1 MNNEAPLIIKNSR
14 NLFLNPYLSTLP
26 FIDKKIVEDLKK
38 TLIDKNLHKH
48 GTKIIKLLNV
58 YFYLENINLTHLEF
72 KNKNLDYLFNDFL
85 KFITANLI
93 TNERKVRQAYRN
105 NLIRMIDIL
114 NKKRTG
120 AIQINKEITFDNSYN
135 FSKFEEKL
143 KMLNGI
149 TINKGKDI
157 TGFNAVKYGNHFS
170 LKEAFDIYNKIK
182 IFENHNCLNRSVLNL
197 LDLYLDFLVEKNIK
211 LVNTT
216 DKLMGEF
223 IFLYFKDLEQR
234 KLNIQNHK
242 PIWNSFIV
250 FIKDVFNLN
259 IDESFLKIKTQ
270 KRMGNSANI
279 KINKNKKIVK
289 NKLITEV
296 PLEVSDEKSMCLL
309 KDKCFQDIDIL
320 QEWSRE
326 IIKDYKKQQ
335 KIGKYPSKEFFIES
349 PEKLRSKYKMWHD
362 GGFKK
367 WVENNFNTN
376 AILNKTHMTAIVYLL
391 IINNPIITSSFIKD
405 LKINSIIKTDQGTYL
420 VGKKRRKGKE
430 FSEQKI
436 LLNKESLELVN
447 LLAENYKKMKDFST
461 SDSLMLHVTPMSM
474 FKIFPFEKH
483 KMTETLRNSITVFI
497 KNNYNFKENNIDD
510 FINKINLSSIRSTCA
525 INVFFK
531 YESAKKMAEVLGHEN
546 YNSSLLT
553 HYLPEPI
560 IHFYQSRWIRI
571 FQKGII
577 YEAMKDNENVLKAVG
592 FKDMEALDEFL
603 RNHTIKNLPMHDSEK
618 EKSIKENKE
627 CNECYVSI
635 NEENLTA
642 LLSIKSAVDNSNR
655 KEEINEKAFFWKSFA
670 EHLISEIENNKIY
683 YTFKEVLSVAI
694 EESHK
699 NIKLYTKVIYD

>member
-1 MNNEAPLIIKNSR
+1 MNNPHPLVIENSKA
-14 NLFLNPYLSTLP
+14 LFFNPYLNTLP
-26 FIDKKIVEDLKK
+26 FIDKRIVDDLNN
-38 TLIDKNLHKH
+38 TLIDKNLKKH
-48 GTKIIKLLNV
+48 GTKIIKLLNI
-58 YFYLENINLTHLEF
+58 YFYLKDTRLTYLEF
-72 KNKNLDYLFNDFL
+72 KNKNLDDLFNDFL
-85 KFITANLI
+85 KFITSNLI
-93 TNERKVRQAYRN
+93 ANERKPKQAYRN
-105 NLIRMIDIL
+105 NLIRMVDIL
-114 NKKRTG
+114 NKKRRT
-120 AIQINKEITFDNSYN
+120 AIKINKDITFNNEYN
-135 FSKFEEKL
+135 FSS
-143 KMLNGI
+143 
-149 TINKGKDI
+149 
-157 TGFNAVKYGNHFS
+157 YQ
-170 LKEAFDIYNKIK
+170 NKITLINGVNIK
-182 IFENHNCLNRSVLNL
+182 RNNDPTNFSAIHYAEKFGHEDVFIMYQNIKKFENHRCLNREVLKILEKYLIFL
-197 LDLYLDFLVEKNIK
+197 LQKNIK
-211 LVNTT
+211 FYNTT
-216 DKLMGEF
+216 DRLLGEF
-223 IFLYFKDLEQR
+223 AFSYFKDLEKR
-234 KLNIQNHK
+234 KLNIQAYK
-242 PIWNSFIV
+242 PSWNNFII
-250 FIKDVFNLN
+250 FIKDVFVLDINE
-259 IDESFLKIKTQ
+259 DFLKVKTQ
-270 KRMGNSANI
+270 RIIGNSANI

-296 PLEVSDEKSMCLL
+296 PLEVSDEKSMYLL

-320 QEWSRE
+320 KEWSRE

-349 PEKLRSKYKMWHD
+349 PEKLRTKYKMWHE

-447 LLAENYKKMKDFST
+447 LLTENYKKMKVFST
-461 SDSLMLHVTPMSM
+461 SDSLMLHVTPMSI

-483 KMTETLRNSITVFI
+483 KMTENVRNSIKVFV
-497 KNNYNFKENNIDD
+497 KNNYNFKENEIDD
-510 FINKINLSSIRSTCA
+510 FINKINLSSIRATCA

-592 FKDMEALDEFL
+592 FKDMETLDKFL
-603 RNHTIKNLPMHDSEK
+603 RNHTIKNLPVHKSKK
-618 EKSIKENKE
+618 EKPTKDNKE
-627 CNECYVSI
+627 YDECYVSI

-642 LLSIKSAVDNSNR
+642 LLSIKSAIDNSTK
-655 KEEINEKAFFWKSFA
+655 KEKINEKAFFWKSFA
-670 EHLISEIENNKIY
+670 EHLISEIENNRIY
-683 YTFKEVLSVAI
+683 YTFKEVLSVAM

-699 NIKLYTKVIYD
+699 NIKLYSKVIYA